1 MSAETKKVLEMLAA
15 GKISTEDAERLLDK
29 ISGATAATGATGSQS
44 SATATSTG
52 GAATPNAANAKRPR
66 YLRIQVERP
75 GREGTSI
82 RVPIPFVRS
91 GRHWMAILP
100 ERVSDKLREH
110 GFDFGSLEAMSDED
124 FQRTLGQMNVDIESD
139 GGKRVRIYCE

>member
-1 MSAETKKVLEMLAA
+1 MNEERKKILEMLAE
-15 GKISTEDAERLLDK
+15 GKITTADAERLLDK
-29 ISGATAATGATGSQS
+29 ISGATAATGAAGSQS
-44 SATATSTG
+44 SATGTSTG
-52 GAATPNAANAKRPR
+52 GAAAPNAANAKRSR

-75 GREGTSI
+75 GREDTSI
-82 RVPIPFVRS
+82 RVPIPFVRN

-110 GFDFGSLEAMSDED
+110 GIDFASLEAMSDED

>member
-1 MSAETKKVLEMLAA
+1 MSAETKKVLEILAA

-29 ISGATAATGATGSQS
+29 ISGATAATSATGSQS
-44 SATATSTG
+44 SAAATSTG
-52 GAATPNAANAKRPR
+52 GAAAPNAANAKRPR

-82 RVPIPFVRS
+82 RVPIPFVRN

-110 GFDFGSLEAMSDED
+110 GIDFCSLEAMSDED
-124 FQRTLGQMNVDIESD
+124 FQRTLGQMNVDVESD